1 MEPVEE
7 DKSKIDVLIDV
18 DDTIP
23 VDEFEGKKVSA
34 AELFKYAR
42 GSDRVLLVTGIIG
55 AMATGCT
62 LPVFSIIFG
71 GLIEEASGADESEVG
86 DQVAYWAKWM
96 FIAGAGVFVAGCL
109 MASCFAMC
117 GERQINTIRK
127 AYFEAVMRQ
136 EPAWFDIHKT
146 GALTARLHGDTK
158 IIHTGISERAS
169 FFFMHTTTIISSYT
183 IGFVYSWRLTLI
195 LLSLAPLLGIS
206 GVLMFLSLTTMTTK
220 SRKAYGSAGA
230 IAEEVLSSMRTIHS
244 LSAHTQFR
252 EKFDAEIDNAREV
265 SKYSGFV
272 TGGGIAF
279 AMACMFG
286 SYALGLFYAS
296 FLIEWNLNSVADILT
311 AFFAVLFGSFSLGQ
325 VIPPITSF
333 AKAQVSA
340 YKIFRVIDRIP
351 RIEPGTQQ
359 LPNLKGK
366 INFDGVTFR
375 YPSRMHRPVIVDL
388 NLEIEAGSTAAFVG
402 LSGCGKSSLVSMV
415 QRFYEPAKGYYG
427 VKQMDGSFRPFPYE
441 SNLALLDAVKGTS
454 NNAGGSAKT
463 ITLHHPI
470 NMNGTCVKECVV
482 TLSNN
487 PDDDG
492 DTCTVKDSDGT
503 VRVEDDKWYWVEK
516 PNPKEDECLEFLL
529 PTRVSRQLN
538 QALVNQETIATVEVG
553 FGTYTIDLKKMTR
566 TNIAQQVLYQPNGKL
581 LVDDVPIGQLDL
593 DWWRDS
599 IGMVTQEPVLFS
611 GSVLDNIRMGRKEAT
626 LEEVIEACQQ
636 AHIHHVIE
644 RWPEAYETKVGEGGC
659 QLSGGQKQ
667 RIAIARAVI
676 KRPKILILDE
686 ATSALDRESEVKVQT
701 ALQSIMKSASG
712 DVTTLV
718 IAHRLQT
725 VMHAD
730 KIVVMQPPTRGL
742 EQEGAKI
749 VESGTHA
756 ELLAKEGHYA
766 ALWNAQNR
774 VSSDANEENTAAET
788 GAKVADEDERAPV
801 QVKTAEELELEKK
814 QKMEEKIKKKTSLAR
829 VARLAAPWYPWL
841 VPGLLGA
848 VITGAVY
855 PVYALV
861 FSNALDILAGI
872 DIGTRD
878 RNDITVYIILFLA
891 VAAGAFVGNLILDGA
906 FGYIGAQV
914 TAKLRKMLFA
924 HYLKQDMSFFDVP
937 DHESGE
943 LAAALSGQTEAIH
956 NLFGVNLGMLLRI
969 LVNFGGG
976 FAIAF
981 AYQWKV
987 TLVVLALAP
996 VLVISGYMNALIM
1009 SSSFGGGESGTGRL
1023 ASEAITNIKTVISF
1037 NGQPTMLEMFSQAG
1051 DAQVRAKIKR
1061 ALGQGI
1067 AYGVSQF
1074 FMFAVFGVAF
1084 WYGGS
1089 LISDG
1094 EADFKDV
1101 TTAVMEVV
1109 MASMGVGEAVG
1120 MQGASVDARAA
1131 AATVF
1136 EMLDTPP
1143 QADQMATTGKT
1154 DCITN
1159 GTIKFTDVTFTY
1171 PTRPN
1176 IQVLKNFSLTIQPKP
1191 SGMQVGLIGST
1202 GSGKS
1207 TVMQILQR
1215 FYSLED
1221 CGTGTVSVDGIDLSS
1236 INLQYWRSLVGVVSQ
1251 EPMLFA
1257 MSVLDNIRLGKP
1269 DATMEEVREACKLA
1283 HISAEIEKLPQGY
1296 FTNVG
1301 ARGSMLSGGQK
1312 QRVAIA
1318 RAVVKNPKLLLL
1330 DEATSAL
1337 DNTSEAEVQKALDHI
1352 IETQSMT
1359 TVTIAHKLTT
1369 IEAADQITVLD
1380 RGNLIEQGTHEE
1392 LMKIPNGDYKSR
1404 YLLYHSLE

>member
-7 DKSKIDVLIDV
+7 DKSKVDVLIDV

-34 AELFKYAR
+34 SELFKYAR
-42 GSDRVLLVTGIIG
+42 GSDRLILIAGILG
-55 AMATGCT
+55 AICVGTM
-62 LPVFSIIFG
+62 LPLFSIVFG
-71 GLIEEASGADESEVG
+71 GLIEEVGGSVQSEVQ
-86 DQVAYWAKWM
+86 DRVAFWARWM
-96 FIAGAGVFVAGCL
+96 FIAGTFVFFAGFC
-109 MASCFAMC
+109 MASCFSMA

-158 IIHTGISERAS
+158 IIHTGISERAG
-169 FFFMHTTTIISSYT
+169 FFFAHATTIISSYAV
-183 IGFVYSWRLTLI
+183 GLAFSWRLTLI
-195 LLSLAPLLGIS
+195 LLAMAPLLMVGGI
-206 GVLMFLSLTTMTTK
+206 LMFVSLTAATRK

-244 LSAHTQFR
+244 LSGHTHFR
-252 EKFDAEIDNAREV
+252 EKFDAEIDTAREV

-272 TGGGIAF
+272 TGGGIGF
-279 AMACMFG
+279 AMACLFV
-286 SYALGLFYAS
+286 SYAIGLFYAS
-296 FLIEWNLNSVADILT
+296 FLLKWNLNSLADILT
-311 AFFAVLFGSFSLGQ
+311 AFFATIFGSFSLGQ
-325 VIPPITSF
+325 VIPPMMSF
-333 AKAQVSA
+333 AQAQVAA
-340 YKIFRVIDRIP
+340 YRIFRVIDRVP
-351 RIEPGTQQ
+351 RIEPGTQK

-415 QRFYEPAKGYYG
+415 QRFYEPARGYYG
-427 VKQMDGSFRPFPYE
+427 AAQMDGSFRPFPYE
-441 SNLALLDAVKGTS
+441 SNLALLDAAKGTS
-454 NNAGGSAKT
+454 NNGGGSVKSV
-463 ITLHHPI
+463 TLNHPI

-492 DTCTVKDSDGT
+492 DTCVVNDSDGA

-516 PNPKEDECLEFLL
+516 PSPKEDERLEFLL

-538 QALVNQETIATVEVG
+538 EASVRGETTVTVELG
-553 FGTYTIDLKKMTR
+553 FGTYTIDLQKMTR
-566 TNIAQQVLYQPNGKL
+566 TNVAQQVLYQPNGKL

-593 DWWRDS
+593 DWWRDN

-611 GSVLDNIRMGRKEAT
+611 GSVLDNIRMGRKDAT

-644 RWPEAYETKVGEGGC
+644 RWPEAYKTKVGEGGC

-667 RIAIARAVI
+667 RIAIARAII
-676 KRPKILILDE
+676 KRPKILVLDE
-686 ATSALDRESEVKVQT
+686 ATSALDRESEVKVQK

-712 DVTTLV
+712 NVTTLV

-730 KIVVMQPPTRGL
+730 KIIVMQPPTRGL
-742 EQEGAKI
+742 EQEGGKI
-749 VESGTHA
+749 VESGTHT
-756 ELLAKEGHYA
+756 ELLAKE
-766 ALWNAQNR
+766 
-774 VSSDANEENTAAET
+774 
-788 GAKVADEDERAPV
+788 
-801 QVKTAEELELEKK
+801 
-814 QKMEEKIKKKTSLAR
+814 MEEKIKKKTSLAR

-841 VPGLLGA
+841 IPGFLGA
-848 VITGAVY
+848 LVSGAIY
-855 PVYALV
+855 PVYALF
-861 FSNALDILAGI
+861 FSDALDVLSGVLA
-872 DIGTRD
+872 DTRD
-878 RNDITVYIILFLA
+878 RSDITLSIILFF
-891 VAAGAFVGNLILDGA
+891 VIAGAAFVSNLMLNGA
-906 FGYIGAQV
+906 FGYIGAQL

-924 HYLKQDMSFFDVP
+924 HYLKQDISFFDVP
-937 DHESGE
+937 DHESGA
-943 LAAALSGQTEAIH
+943 LAAALSGHTEAIH
-956 NLFGVNLGMLLRI
+956 NLFGVNLGMLIRI
-969 LVNFGGG
+969 LTNFGVGL
-976 FAIAF
+976 AIAF
-981 AYQWKV
+981 VYQWKV

-996 VLVISGYMNALIM
+996 VMVIAGYMNMLIM
-1009 SSSFGGGESGTGRL
+1009 SSSFGGGESNTARV

-1037 NGQPTMLEMFSQAG
+1037 NGQPVMLEVFSQAG
-1051 DAQVRAKIKR
+1051 DAQIRVKIKR

-1084 WYGGS
+1084 WYGGK
-1089 LISDG
+1089 LITEG
-1094 EADFKDV
+1094 EADFKDI
-1101 TTAVMEVV
+1101 TTAIMEVV
-1109 MASMGVGEAVG
+1109 MASMGAGEAVG
-1120 MQGASVDARAA
+1120 MQGPSVDAREA

-1159 GTIKFTDVTFTY
+1159 GTIKFTDVTFAY

-1215 FYSLED
+1215 FYSLKD

-1296 FTNVG
+1296 ETNVG

-1337 DNTSEAEVQKALDHI
+1337 DNTSEGEVQKALDHI

-1359 TVTIAHKLTT
+1359 TVTIAHKLTAVQ
-1369 IEAADQITVLD
+1369 AADQITVLD

-1404 YLLYHSLE
+1404 YLLFHSLE